1 MQVLNFFCLKKK
13 NLKKVLLSIGSQ
25 VIINLIRKEL
35 RCFVF
40 LCLTVNVIVIMTF
53 RSSYPPEMF
62 VEKGV
67 LKICSKFKGEYPCL
81 SLISINLIW
90 NFIEIAL
97 IKLIWN
103 FIEIAL
109 RHECSPVNL
118 LRTCRTPLTN
128 TCYLLHLLLDFHL

>member
-1 MQVLNFFCLKKK
+1 MFFMQVLNFFCLKKK

-81 SLISINLIW
+81 SLISI
-90 NFIEIAL
+90 
-97 IKLIWN
+97 KLIWN

>member
-1 MQVLNFFCLKKK
+1 MFFMQVLNFFCLKKK

-67 LKICSKFKGEYPCL
+67 LKICSKFKGEHPCL
-81 SLISINLIW
+81 SLIS
-90 NFIEIAL
+90 